1 MCVLSCRISISSF
14 TTHGD
19 KIWLTAIRTIG
30 EGDRLSID
38 YGNNFYLPTAERRAE
53 LEDTYGV
60 SLRGDT
66 LGLSPLSCNA
76 KVQRHFAL
84 KA

>member
-1 MCVLSCRISISSF
+1 MSSF

-30 EGDRLSID
+30 DGDRLSID

-60 SLRGDT
+60 SLR
-66 LGLSPLSCNA
+66 
-76 KVQRHFAL
+76 
-84 KA
+84 